1 MFHQTSGTSG
11 TSLVLNTFTFY
22 VFVFVC
28 LTASV
33 SLPPGRERQVLLVKK
48 VTGPSKI
55 YPKQKHQTEET
66 KRGLLLKLFHA
77 DITLH
82 VEACYQ
88 PY

>member
-1 MFHQTSGTSG
+1 MGTC
-11 TSLVLNTFTFY
+11 LVLNTFTFCLC
-22 VFVFVC
+22 FSVFVC
-28 LTASV
+28 LTAYV
-33 SLPPGRERQVLLVKK
+33 SLPPGRERQVLPVRK

-66 KRGLLLKLFHA
+66 KRGLLRKLFHA